1 MDNVR
6 VNVCLSSAIYCI
18 SETWNIL
25 QERAVAVKA
34 RHALRVSNIG
44 WFCQDAFRIEL
55 GEGLFEVRLRRVL
68 LSSSFILI
76 PINRHQHKVDQD
88 ELIRRTS
95 PP

>member
-1 MDNVR
+1 
-6 VNVCLSSAIYCI
+6 
-18 SETWNIL
+18 
-25 QERAVAVKA
+25 
-34 RHALRVSNIG
+34 
-44 WFCQDAFRIEL
+44 
-55 GEGLFEVRLRRVL
+55 VRLRRVL